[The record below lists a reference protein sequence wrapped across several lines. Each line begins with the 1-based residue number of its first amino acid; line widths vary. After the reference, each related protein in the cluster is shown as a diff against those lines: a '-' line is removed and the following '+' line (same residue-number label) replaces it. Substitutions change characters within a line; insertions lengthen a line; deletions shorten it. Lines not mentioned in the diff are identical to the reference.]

1 MRKPKDINTIT
12 LQDVKGSDCGCSC
25 CLWLAIECKNY
36 EKFSPKW
43 SEVFKQ
49 PSCENYTYCD

>member
-1 MRKPKDINTIT
+1 MTKRIEIEKIKIE
-12 LQDVKGSDCGCSC
+12 DVRNSDCGCSQ
-25 CLWLAIECKNY
+25 CLWAGIECKGS

-43 SEVFKQ
+43 SEIFKQ